1 MRCEQDTPKKCAS
14 ALHVSRDANAET
26 TNPMRPSED
35 PGGTMDGDKHH
46 PDGPTEL
53 PDIPKG
59 ARWRAEGRAEDIE
72 AVIGVL

>member
-1 MRCEQDTPKKCAS
+1 
-14 ALHVSRDANAET
+14 
-26 TNPMRPSED
+26 MRPLED
-35 PGGTMDGDKHH
+35 PGGMMDGDKHH

-72 AVIGVL
+72 AVIGDL